1 MNIIS
6 NNYEKVLKEMIFNQ
20 FSSNLKKEL
29 NKITSNNVF
38 TYVDLISNIDQA
50 LCDIARNNLVVIF
63 ETIDKSYS
71 NSIER
76 KHKYHIKAH
85 HSRTI
90 LTIFGEI
97 TFNRTYYSFKDGT
110 GSFCYLDR
118 YLGLKKHD
126 YFDPYIKSLVV
137 EYAANNSVPTVC
149 NMVNELIGNRIK
161 LNGKIKF
168 LIRQTA
174 RNIIL
179 DSKLSNPPKKELET
193 PETIYIIADEKFVS
207 TQNNDGEK
215 VMVKSM
221 VTFDCIKEK
230 PRRNLNNKRI
240 FASFKNN
247 KFLDEAL
254 DYLYYTYD
262 IDKIKNIFVMGDGA
276 KWIKNLTSY
285 FRFNKDI
292 NIVFALDKFHFRQA
306 IHHICLN
313 KDLEE
318 IVSDYITND
327 KKEYFIELCNTLIE
341 SFPYR
346 IDTLEKKKEYIL
358 NNWNYILNL
367 HKYDLSCPMESQI
380 SHNLAY
386 LLSSRPKGYSLKMLK
401 KILKIRL
408 LFRNNENIKLLYLN
422 NYNKQE
428 IQNYEETTLNFDI
441 FDTQKSIDKY
451 TNRGTGLIHGMDY
464 KTYDIKYRFI

>member
-20 FSSNLKKEL
+20 FSSNLKEEL
-29 NKITSNNVF
+29 NKITTNNVF
-38 TYVDLISNIDQA
+38 TYVNLISNLDQA

-85 HSRTI
+85 HNRTI

-137 EYAANNSVPTVC
+137 EYAANNSVPTIC
-149 NMVNELIGNRIK
+149 NMINELIGNRVK

-179 DSKLSNPPKKELET
+179 DAKFANPPKKELDT
-193 PETIYIIADEKFVS
+193 PESIYIIADEKWVA
-207 TQNNDGEK
+207 TQNNGKEK
-215 VMVKSM
+215 AMVKSI
-221 VTFDCIKEK
+221 VTFDSIKEK
-230 PRRNLNNKRI
+230 PRRSLNNKRI
-240 FASFKNN
+240 FASFKSN
-247 KFLDEAL
+247 KFLDDTL

-262 IDKIKNIFVMGDGA
+262 TDKIKNIFVMGDGA
-276 KWIKNLTSY
+276 RWIRTLTNH
-285 FRFNKDI
+285 FQFNKET
-292 NIVFALDKFHFRQA
+292 NIVFALDKFHFKQA

-313 KDLEE
+313 KDLEK
-318 IVSDYITND
+318 IASDYITND
-327 KKEYFIELCNTLIE
+327 KKDYFIELCDTLME
-341 SFPYR
+341 SFPHR

-367 HKYDLSCPMESQI
+367 YKYDLSCPMESQI

-386 LLSSRPKGYSLKMLK
+386 LLSARPKGYSLKMLK

-408 LFRNNENIKLLYLN
+408 LFRNNENIKLLYLMN
-422 NYNKQE
+422 FNKKEIISLDNEKLNFNFRNYKLNINYNSIIKE
-428 IQNYEETTLNFDI
+428 PFYPIPFDY
-441 FDTQKSIDKY
+441 TAPRKKY
-451 TNRGTGLIHGMDY
+451 I
-464 KTYDIKYRFI
+464 